1 MAACRFIKVPVLL
14 VIVGSILSNFIRL
27 QLRLRRIDAGRY
39 EIEFDA
45 AILNSTIDL
54 VSAASS
60 ALDNIGIINIGS
72 FDHGKSTTTPSDM
85 RILEDEYERQLNASL
100 RPMANATTGANYYKF
115 YSGLCNEYE
124 MFIGYAVMV
133 VHEEQKLDQIL
144 VEPLVWKDLFGT
156 GEYVPHTLLW
166 DVVHWNSYYPRLPR
180 MVSYHQ
186 SASDQ
191 EAKEV
196 FPDIYFDK
204 TTGYMNWAVDDPQ
217 QNATRPFAVGR
228 APRNYLNAFFQYTKR
243 VMLRHEGHP
252 FESEKLVAQGALR
265 PHPVIRRMIE
275 DYLEQFQKKQ
285 KQTQVDEHVGR
296 YAVLHARIEPDM
308 IDHPVC
314 QDRKVV
320 FFSDIMDGIHRNIT
334 TPSFTDLILFF
345 NREMLEDVAI
355 EGRSNKLTGRSAKLG
370 AKAQEVAEKNLKSIN
385 RAIDEGMWNGRVRV
399 HEAGSEFAKTYN
411 HSVYSK
417 YSVLTGQIINLNLA
431 FDSEVFIGTEL
442 SSYSGVVIS
451 SRFYREKRQNYFY
464 RPEGLVEAT
473 PTVAEVP
480 PRFHCSF

>member
-1 MAACRFIKVPVLL
+1 MAAYRFIKFPVLVL
-14 VIVGSILSNFIRL
+14 IVGNVLSNFIRL

-45 AILNSTIDL
+45 AILNSTLDL

-60 ALDNIGIINIGS
+60 AFDNIGIINFGS
-72 FDHGKSTTTPSDM
+72 SDYGKATTRDM
-85 RILEDEYERQLNASL
+85 KTLEYEYERQLNASL
-100 RPMANATTGANYYKF
+100 RPMVNVTTGANYFKF

-144 VEPLVWKDLFGT
+144 VESLVWKDLFGT

-166 DVVHWNSYYPRLPR
+166 DVVHWNSYYPRLPK

-186 SASDQ
+186 LASAQ
-191 EAKEV
+191 EAEEI
-196 FPDIYFDK
+196 FPDIYFDNM
-204 TTGYMNWAVDDPQ
+204 TGYMNWAVDDPQ

-228 APRNYLNAFFQYTKR
+228 GPRNYLNAFFQYTKR
-243 VMLRHEGHP
+243 VMLQHEGHP

-285 KQTQVDEHVGR
+285 KQKQAHVDGKVGR
-296 YAVLHARIEPDM
+296 YAVLHARIGPDM
-308 IDHPVC
+308 TNHPVC
-314 QDRKVV
+314 RDQKVV
-320 FFSDIMDGIHRNIT
+320 FFSDILDGIYRNIT
-334 TPSFTDLILFF
+334 SPSFTDLILFF

-355 EGRSNKLTGRSAKLG
+355 KGRSNKLTGRSSKLS
-370 AKAQEVAEKNLKSIN
+370 AKAQEVADKNLKSIN
-385 RAIDEGMWNGRVRV
+385 QVIDEGMWNGQVQV

-411 HSVYSK
+411 HSIYSK

-451 SRFYREKRQNYFY
+451 SRFHRENRQN
-464 RPEGLVEAT
+464 
-473 PTVAEVP
+473 
-480 PRFHCSF
+480 